1 MSNTSED
8 GVYGFDLY
16 LNGPGKRVH
25 CHGELLHN
33 KRKVVESPSAAASV
47 EPAASFQPDS
57 NDGPSHVS
65 KYRRQNAF
73 VVEHVSHPGLTG
85 PDPHA
90 VSPATDTAATVD
102 VPDTVPDTQPSL
114 RRHLRTMTGHLW
126 IDWFWVHLSSCKVVG
141 LLWAGCWP
149 LHMSSWCSSV
159 QVQIAL
165 CLSCVVVMHLSWHI

>member
-8 GVYGFDLY
+8 GVYSFDLY

-47 EPAASFQPDS
+47 EPAASVQPGS

-102 VPDTVPDTQPSL
+102 VPDTVPDTQP
-114 RRHLRTMTGHLW
+114 TFEETCAYDD
-126 IDWFWVHLSSCKVVG
+126 DWTLVD
-141 LLWAGCWP
+141 
-149 LHMSSWCSSV
+149 
-159 QVQIAL
+159 
-165 CLSCVVVMHLSWHI
+165 

>member
-8 GVYGFDLY
+8 GVYSFDLY

-47 EPAASFQPDS
+47 HPAASVQPDS

-65 KYRRQNAF
+65 KYRRQDAF

-85 PDPHA
+85 PDPNAASHH
-90 VSPATDTAATVD
+90 PDTADTVD
-102 VPDTVPDTQPSL
+102 VPDTVPDTQP
-114 RRHLRTMTGHLW
+114 TFEETFADNDGW
-126 IDWFWVHLSSCKVVG
+126 IVV
-141 LLWAGCWP
+141 
-149 LHMSSWCSSV
+149 
-159 QVQIAL
+159 
-165 CLSCVVVMHLSWHI
+165 